1 MELSIGKNIQNKRK
15 AMGLTQDQLATA
27 LGVSVAAVSKW
38 ETGGAYP
45 DITLLA
51 PIARLLGITVDDLLG
66 FEPQLSEDQVMEI
79 CNQCTKLFESSDYE
93 SAVSLGEKSIREY
106 PNSSFLK
113 LRMGSVFMMHTP
125 CARTEDEAA
134 HLLSRAEVL
143 MREAAES
150 EDITIREAA
159 LHGLSA
165 LLMQQERYEEALKAL
180 DGIHSSEIE
189 PNQMKVS
196 IYYAMGDYE
205 KSKRV
210 AQYLLATHA
219 FGCNIA
225 LGTLANIAKKNRD
238 YPLALRMENLNLQL
252 SQMFDR
258 DQIYGQDLNHYLM
271 IAQCHAEQKQERET
285 LDALGAFLKCAQ
297 MPADHDA
304 VKVSPFFDSIEIHET
319 AQSKGYLNHCVREMI
334 KENPAFDFLSENQEF
349 QDILAALKHLPE

>member
-1 MELSIGKNIQNKRK
+1 MDLSIGKNIQNKRK

-27 LGVSVAAVSKW
+27 LGVSIAAVSKW

-51 PIARLLGITVDDLLG
+51 PIARLLGITVDELLG
-66 FEPQLSEDQVMEI
+66 FEPQLSEDQVMEL
-79 CNQCTKLFESSDYE
+79 CGRCTKLFESSDYE
-93 SAVSLGEKSIREY
+93 SAVSLAEQSIREY
-106 PNSSFLK
+106 PNSAFLK
-113 LRMGSVFMMHTP
+113 LRMGNVFMMHTP

-134 HLLSRAEVL
+134 NLISRAEVL
-143 MREAAES
+143 MREAVGS

-159 LHGLSA
+159 LHSLSA
-165 LLMQQERYEEALKAL
+165 LLMQQERYEEAIKAL

-205 KSKRV
+205 KSKQV

-225 LGTLANIAKKNRD
+225 LGTLSKIAKKEKD
-238 YPLALRMENLNLQL
+238 YPLAVRMERL
-252 SQMFDR
+252 SLKLSKMFDR

-285 LDALGAFLKCAQ
+285 LDSLHEFLKCAQ

-304 VKVSPFFDSIEIHET
+304 VKASPFFDSIELSET
-319 AQSKGYLNHCVREMI
+319 AQSKGYLNRCVREMI
-334 KENPAFDFLSENQEF
+334 KGNPAFDFLNGNQEF
-349 QDILAALKHLPE
+349 QDILTALEQLPE